1 MSFLKSFVILF
12 FDILDL
18 YHQRKILKF
27 VKNNKIE
34 IKNIIDIGSHKGKY
48 FDLFYKNFNINRAI
62 LIEPQIDYFNYLKSK
77 YKNKK
82 KIKIFNNAI
91 SSSKLLKYFYINRH
105 DLTSSLNLINRK
117 NNFLK
122 LKSKIFGFDLKNM
135 IKKKVKIRTETLDNL
150 LKKSKVKKIDLVKID
165 TEGHELEVL
174 RGSKKYIKK
183 FKIILI
189 EFRRDNV
196 YKNYNANKIHRIIIK
211 NNFSLKKIFKFP
223 FTTWEDRIYLQK

>member
-105 DLTSSLNLINRK
+105 DLTSSLNLIK
-117 NNFLK
+117 
-122 LKSKIFGFDLKNM
+122 
-135 IKKKVKIRTETLDNL
+135 T
-150 LKKSKVKKIDLVKID
+150 
-165 TEGHELEVL
+165 
-174 RGSKKYIKK
+174 
-183 FKIILI
+183 
-189 EFRRDNV
+189 
-196 YKNYNANKIHRIIIK
+196 
-211 NNFSLKKIFKFP
+211 SLYF
-223 FTTWEDRIYLQK
+223 